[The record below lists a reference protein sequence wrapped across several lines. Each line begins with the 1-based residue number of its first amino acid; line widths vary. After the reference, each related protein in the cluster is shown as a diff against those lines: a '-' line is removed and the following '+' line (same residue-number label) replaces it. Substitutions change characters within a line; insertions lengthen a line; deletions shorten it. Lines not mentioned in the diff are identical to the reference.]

1 MDENFFNAEDD
12 GLELP
17 IVGSWAKQK
26 YRIVYEYNELFS
38 VGMKKYWDQRVYID
52 LYSGA
57 GKAKIE
63 KSNRV
68 LYSSPLLSLKVH
80 MPYDQ
85 YVFCEKNPKYIDAL
99 EKRVNLEF
107 QDANVNFVCGDCNEK
122 VDEILNLLPKPS
134 YNNKVLAFCFVD
146 PFALIVKY
154 NTIKK
159 LSERFVDFLVLLAFG
174 MDGKRNIQLYLKD
187 NNNRIDDFF
196 GSNDWR
202 KKWSEAENEGVN
214 LVKFLADE
222 FTDKMVSLNYKSEAI
237 NNFISIRSDEK
248 NLPLYYLGFY
258 SRSTR
263 EYDFWKKVKKRNEHP
278 DLFG

>member
-1 MDENFFNAEDD
+1 MDENFFYAEED

-38 VGMKKYWDQRVYID
+38 SGMKKYWDKRVYID

-63 KSNRV
+63 KSNQV
-68 LYSSPLLSLKVH
+68 LYSSPLLSLKVPV
-80 MPYDQ
+80 PYDQ
-85 YVFCEKNPKYIDAL
+85 YVFCDKNIKFIDAL
-99 EKRVNLEF
+99 EKRVNSEF
-107 QDANVNFVCGDCNEK
+107 KNSNVNFVIGDCNEK
-122 VDEILNLLPKPS
+122 VDNIISFLPTPG
-134 YNNKVLAFCFVD
+134 YNNKILTFCFVD
-146 PFALIVKY
+146 PFALIVKF

-174 MDGKRNIQLYLKD
+174 MDGKRNIQYYLKD
-187 NNNRIDDFF
+187 NNTRIDDFL
-196 GSNDWR
+196 GSNEWR
-202 KKWSEAENEGVN
+202 KKWSKAESEGVN

-222 FTDKMVSLNYKSEAI
+222 FTEKMVSLNYKSEAI

-258 SRSTR
+258 SRSSR
-263 EYDFWKKVKKRNEHP
+263 GYDFWKKVRKRNEHP
-278 DLFG
+278 DLFE

>member
-68 LYSSPLLSLKVH
+68 LYSSPLLALKVP

-85 YVFCEKNPKYIDAL
+85 YIFCDKNTKYIDVL

-107 QDANVNFVCGDCNEK
+107 RDANVNFVRGDCNEK
-122 VDEILNLLPKPS
+122 VDEILSLLPKPS
-134 YNNKVLAFCFVD
+134 YNNKVLTFCFVD
-146 PFALIVKY
+146 PFALIVKF
-154 NTIKK
+154 NSIKK

-174 MDGKRNIQLYLKD
+174 MDGTRNIQLYLKD
-187 NNNRIDDFF
+187 NNNRIDDFL
-196 GSNDWR
+196 GSNEWR
-202 KKWSEAENEGVN
+202 KKWRKAEIEGVN

-222 FTDKMVSLNYKSEAI
+222 FTEKMVSLNYKSEAI

-258 SRSTR
+258 SRSPR
-263 EYDFWKKVKKRNEHP
+263 GYDFWKKVKKRNEHP
-278 DLFG
+278 DLFE